1 MASLESNRHFL
12 ELGRICIWNVWEMAS
27 DWGSGVGIYVILEL
41 MCLGRQCP
49 RMEDTHSKEGFL
61 WLAPIL
67 ICSVF

>member
-1 MASLESNRHFL
+1 
-12 ELGRICIWNVWEMAS
+12 MAS